1 MLCFELL
8 WYSMTWCSWL
18 SFAMPGYAS
27 PSLASLWL
35 RFTCCA
41 RLCLALLC
49 LAMPG
54 FASLWTAMLR
64 LAICFA
70 DVAPDFTKIVVRTNQ
85 AIPDIKQIVVRTI
98 SVLFFSSRNRAYR
111 YFLEP
116 ACCASAV
123 CSRKIATL
131 IPIANCSR
139 KCMVE
144 VPLWG
149 GAQPG
154 PKREKLHKEYKR
166 KPSRQIH
173 RLFLKKY
180 WCQTLQK

>member
-1 MLCFELL
+1 
-8 WYSMTWCSWL
+8 
-18 SFAMPGYAS
+18 MPGYAS
-27 PSLASLWL
+27 PCFASLWL

-70 DVAPDFTKIVVRTNQ
+70 DVAPDSTKIVVRTNQ
-85 AIPDIKQIVVRTI
+85 AIPDTTKIVVRTI
-98 SVLFFSSRNRAYR
+98 PVLFFSSRNRAYR

-116 ACCASAV
+116 ECCVPAV
-123 CSRKIATL
+123 CSRKITTL
-131 IPIANCSR
+131 MPIANSSR
-139 KCMVE
+139 KCMFE

-154 PKREKLHKEYKR
+154 PKMEKLHKEYKR
-166 KPSRQIH
+166 KSQRKIQG
-173 RLFLKKY
+173 LFLKKY
-180 WCQTLQK
+180 WCQTL